1 MDVMFII
8 LLGVLGL
15 ILLTMILGSFFTVE
29 TAQVAVITRFGKFL
43 RVADPGLNWK
53 FPYIDTVAGVVSL
66 RVNQI
71 SLTMET
77 KTKDNVFVTIPIS
90 VQNRVRPEKVFDA
103 YYKLSD
109 PTAQIKS
116 YVEQVILG
124 HVPGMTLDEV
134 FASQSSIAAAVKQ
147 ELDADMAT
155 FGFEIVNVLV
165 TDIVPDQKVKSAM
178 NDINAAQREQVAAN
192 ARGEA
197 EKILVVKKAEAESES
212 KALQGQGIAN
222 QRKAIIEG
230 LQSST
235 VAGSNWVFPANV
247 TVALNAPLG
256 QVSGVTVD
264 SHGNVYLADLGNA
277 RIFAVSPTG
286 GIRIVAGNGTPG
298 FSGDGGPAT
307 AASLSSPYGM
317 AVDAL
322 GNLFIADWGNARIR
336 KVTPSG
342 VITTVAGGGTA
353 DPSRL
358 RMSPTSRP
366 VPTSKTQR
374 VAWLPAFC
382 MPQEHFAGIANS
394 QPGNTTPGAHRFWD
408 DGGAR
413 ACVRAREPAFRW
425 RD

>member
-1 MDVMFII
+1 MDPLWLIPVGIVVVF
-8 LLGVLGL
+8 VLVL
-15 ILLTMILGSFFTVE
+15 VLGSFFTVN
-29 TAQVAVITRFGKFL
+29 TAECAIITRFGKFL

-53 FPYIDTVAGVVSL
+53 RPLFDSVAGMVSL

-90 VQNRVRPEKVFDA
+90 VQNRVRPEKVYDA

-165 TDIVPDQKVKSAM
+165 TDIVPDPKVKSAM

-197 EKILVVKKAEAESES
+197 EKILVVKKAEAEAQS

-230 LQSST
+230 LETSVEQFKRT
-235 VAGSNWVFPANV
+235 VEGASAKDVMQLVLV
-247 TVALNAPLG
+247 TQYFDTLKSIGESDRTNTLFL
-256 QVSGVTVD
+256 
-264 SHGNVYLADLGNA
+264 SH
-277 RIFAVSPTG
+277 SPTAVTDVG
-286 GIRIVAGNGTPG
+286 QQILQSMLAVNAQA
-298 FSGDGGPAT
+298 PAR
-307 AASLSSPYGM
+307 SS
-317 AVDAL
+317 
-322 GNLFIADWGNARIR
+322 
-336 KVTPSG
+336 K
-342 VITTVAGGGTA
+342 
-353 DPSRL
+353 
-358 RMSPTSRP
+358 
-366 VPTSKTQR
+366 
-374 VAWLPAFC
+374 
-382 MPQEHFAGIANS
+382 
-394 QPGNTTPGAHRFWD
+394 
-408 DGGAR
+408 
-413 ACVRAREPAFRW
+413 
-425 RD
+425 

>member
-1 MDVMFII
+1 MDVVFWILFAIMAII
-8 LLGVLGL
+8 ALSL
-15 ILLTMILGSFFTVE
+15 ILGSFFTVN

-53 FPYIDTVAGVVSL
+53 FPYFDSVAGMVSL

-77 KTKDNVFVTIPIS
+77 KTRDNVFVTIPIS
-90 VQNRVRPEKVFDA
+90 VQNRVRPEKVYDA

-165 TDIVPDQKVKSAM
+165 TDIIPDAKVKSAM

-197 EKILVVKKAEAESES
+197 EKILVVKKAEAEAES

-230 LQSST
+230 LQVSIEQFQKVVDGASSKDVMQLVMVT
-235 VAGSNWVFPANV
+235 QYFDTLKSIGESDKTNTLFLSHAPGAVKEVSEQILESMLVAGS
-247 TVALNAPLG
+247 
-256 QVSGVTVD
+256 
-264 SHGNVYLADLGNA
+264 A
-277 RIFAVSPTG
+277 RG
-286 GIRIVAGNGTPG
+286 
-298 FSGDGGPAT
+298 
-307 AASLSSPYGM
+307 
-317 AVDAL
+317 
-322 GNLFIADWGNARIR
+322 
-336 KVTPSG
+336 
-342 VITTVAGGGTA
+342 
-353 DPSRL
+353 
-358 RMSPTSRP
+358 
-366 VPTSKTQR
+366 
-374 VAWLPAFC
+374 
-382 MPQEHFAGIANS
+382 
-394 QPGNTTPGAHRFWD
+394 
-408 DGGAR
+408 
-413 ACVRAREPAFRW
+413 
-425 RD
+425 